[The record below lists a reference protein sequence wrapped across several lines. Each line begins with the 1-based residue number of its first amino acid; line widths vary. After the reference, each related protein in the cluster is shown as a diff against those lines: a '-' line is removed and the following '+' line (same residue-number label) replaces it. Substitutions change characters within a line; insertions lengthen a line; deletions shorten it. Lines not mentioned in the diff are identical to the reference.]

1 MDNNIK
7 IAEYKYVYDPNHT
20 NKPSGNWNRT
30 NSGWS
35 SNNVE
40 YNHEPVKPYKPV
52 NPSEN
57 TKETKTDSKQE
68 EIDLFDEQESEFETD
83 KTVPEQE
90 EPIELEEESTD
101 DEQEVNLDE
110 QEDVSLDDEQEVNL
124 DEQEDVSLDDEQEV
138 NLDEESSE
146 ESFFTDTQKE
156 SMLNADNFDSYIEKM
171 NSFIEVFDEDEGKEN
186 KVTFKAVASNLDWSI
201 EDDAKAFANHCKKQ
215 GLKDAEE
222 IIAFLYYQYNN
233 NKEQWETILEK
244 MN

>member
-1 MDNNIK
+1 MEDNIK

-35 SNNVE
+35 SNNAE

-52 NPSEN
+52 NPSET
-57 TKETKTDSKQE
+57 TKETNTDSKQE
-68 EIDLFDEQESEFETD
+68 EIDLFDEQESKFETD

-101 DEQEVNLDE
+101 DEQEQNLDE
-110 QEDVSLDDEQEVNL
+110 EEVNL
-124 DEQEDVSLDDEQEV
+124 DEEEDVSLDDEQEV

-156 SMLNADNFDSYIEKM
+156 NMLNADNFDSYIEKM